1 MAHSQA
7 RITGTKHMPPEQ
19 LVTQLLQQWGSGNKA
34 ALDELMPVVYEQL
47 RKLASR
53 CLRAERP
60 DHTLRATALVN
71 EAYLR
76 LVDADVAW
84 QDRVHFFAVSARLL
98 RRILVD
104 HAKAHKRDKRGGG
117 AEKISL
123 DEAVL
128 VGPQV
133 SGGIVELDE
142 ALQRLAAHDQ
152 RKGELVELLF
162 FGGLTYDETAAALS
176 ISPATVHRELKMAKA
191 WLHRELTHHPSQ
203 DA

>member
-1 MAHSQA
+1 
-7 RITGTKHMPPEQ
+7 MPADQQ

-34 ALDELMPVVYEQL
+34 ALDELMPVVYAQL

-53 CLRAERP
+53 CLRSERP

-133 SGGIVELDE
+133 AGGILELDE

-152 RKGELVELLF
+152 RKSELIELLF
-162 FGGLTYDETAAALS
+162 FGGLTYDETAAALK

-191 WLHRELTHHPSQ
+191 WLHRELTNNPS
-203 DA
+203 

>member
-1 MAHSQA
+1 
-7 RITGTKHMPPEQ
+7 MPPDQQ
-19 LVTQLLQQWGSGNKA
+19 LVTQLLRQWGDGNKA
-34 ALDELMPVVYEQL
+34 ALDQLMPVVYEQL

-53 CLRAERP
+53 CLHAERP

-104 HAKAHKRDKRGGG
+104 HAKAHNRDKRGGG

-123 DEAVL
+123 DEAIMI
-128 VGPQV
+128 GPKATG
-133 SGGIVELDE
+133 SIIELDE

-152 RKGELVELLF
+152 RKSELIELVF
-162 FGGLTYDETAAALS
+162 FGGLTYDETATALK

-191 WLHRELTHHPSQ
+191 WLHQELTQNLS
-203 DA
+203 

>member
-1 MAHSQA
+1 
-7 RITGTKHMPPEQ
+7 MPSEQQ

-34 ALDELMPVVYEQL
+34 ALNDLMPVVYAQL

-60 DHTLRATALVN
+60 NHTLRATALVN

-104 HAKAHKRDKRGGG
+104 HAKAHNRDKRGGG
-117 AEKISL
+117 VEKLSL
-123 DEAVL
+123 DEAIL
-128 VGPQV
+128 VGPQAT
-133 SGGIVELDE
+133 GGIVELDE
-142 ALQRLAAHDQ
+142 ALQIYEPFAKRNPERFSPDVT
-152 RKGELVELLF
+152 RVKNLLEES
-162 FGGLTYDETAAALS
+162 L
-176 ISPATVHRELKMAKA
+176 R
-191 WLHRELTHHPSQ
+191 
-203 DA
+203 